1 MAEERIQRR
10 LAAIMAADVVGYS
23 RMMGLDEGGTLAR
36 LKSLRREVFDPKTKQ
51 HGGRTFKT
59 TGDGAFVEF
68 GSAVDAVKS
77 AADIQNA
84 LASRNAELADDH
96 KILLRIGIS
105 LGDVI
110 VEGSDL
116 YGDGVNVAARMEG
129 LAEPGGICVSQN
141 VHEHIGRS
149 LDLTFEDLGEQIVK
163 NIDRP
168 VRCYRLNPDAGGGA
182 EGNPPDDGDSSTLP
196 DRLAVAVLPF
206 ENLSGDAEQ
215 EYFADGLTEDIITA
229 LSIWRSFP
237 VIARNSTFA
246 YKGTSPD
253 IRAVGKALG
262 ARYVL
267 EGSVRKAANRV
278 RVTAQLIDAETG
290 HHVWAE
296 RYDRELKDIFAVQ
309 DELTQGIAGVVAPE
323 VDRAE
328 HRRLVVTTPQNLGAW
343 DHVLQGMNF
352 LNEFSEASNRRARDS
367 FERAVT
373 LDPDYSRA
381 YAGLAYTYH
390 REIMLGFAPSRD
402 LALIQVKENALRAV
416 QLDGADFFGHWE
428 LAMGHLLAGE
438 HDLGLSEALRSIELN
453 PSNGHGYNMVG
464 VAYLL
469 SGRADDA
476 IKNFQKAVRL
486 NPSDPRFNPNTG
498 WTGRA
503 HFTARRYDQARDC
516 LVQAVERNP
525 EFAEFHLVLAATL
538 GHLGETDRAR
548 QSLEACKRL
557 RPTYLDN
564 PSNWF
569 WYKHEADNEHFRDG
583 LRKAGWDG

>member
-1 MAEERIQRR
+1 VAEERVQRR
-10 LAAIMAADVVGYS
+10 LAAILAADVVGYS
-23 RMMGLDEGGTLAR
+23 RMMGLDEGGTLSR
-36 LKSLRREVFDPKTKQ
+36 LKSLRQEVFDPKTKQ
-51 HGGRTFKT
+51 YGGRTFKT

-68 GSAVDAVKS
+68 NSAVDAVKS
-77 AADIQNA
+77 AAAIQEA
-84 LASRNAELADDH
+84 MAARNAGLSDDQT
-96 KILLRIGIS
+96 IMLRIGIS

-141 VHEHIGRS
+141 VHEHMGRS
-149 LDLTFEDLGEQIVK
+149 LDLKFEDLGEQAIK

-168 VRCYRLNPDAGGGA
+168 VRCYRLNPEPGGA
-182 EGNPPDDGDSSTLP
+182 AGTTRSDGDGPPPLP

-253 IRAVGKALG
+253 IREVGEALG

-267 EGSVRKAANRV
+267 EGSVRKAGNRV

-296 RYDRELKDIFAVQ
+296 RYDRELEDIFALQ
-309 DELTQGIAGVVAPE
+309 DELTQGIAAVVAPE
-323 VDRAE
+323 LDRAE
-328 HRRLVVTTPQNLGAW
+328 SKRLTVTRPQDLGAW
-343 DHVLQGMNF
+343 DHVLQGMAC
-352 LNEFSEASNRRARDS
+352 LMEFSEAANKRARDS
-367 FERAVT
+367 FNRAVA

-390 REIMLGFAPSRD
+390 REILLGFGPSRED
-402 LALIQVKENALRAV
+402 ALAKLMENARRAV

-428 LAMGHLLAGE
+428 LAIGYLIGGE
-438 HDLGLSEALRSIELN
+438 HDLGLSESLRSMELN
-453 PSNGHGYNMVG
+453 PSNAHGYNIVG
-464 VAYLL
+464 LSYLL
-469 SGRADDA
+469 SGQADEA
-476 IKNFQKAVRL
+476 INNFQKATRL
-486 NPSDPRFNPNTG
+486 NPNDPRLSTTAG

-503 HFTARRYDQARDC
+503 HFTARRYDQAREWM
-516 LVQAVERNP
+516 LNAVESNP
-525 EFAEFHLVLAATL
+525 EFPEFHLVLAATL

-548 QSLEACKRL
+548 ECLEAGKRL
-557 RPTYLDN
+557 HPTYFDN
-564 PSNWF
+564 DANWRL
-569 WYKHEADNEHFRDG
+569 YKYEADNEHFRDG
-583 LRKAGWDG
+583 LRKAGWEG